1 MDPVFR
7 ALADDTRRSL
17 LDELFQRDGQ
27 TLTELEQRLPMTRFG
42 VMKHLKVL
50 EQAGL
55 IATRRRGREK
65 LHFLN
70 PVPIRLIYDR
80 WVSKYAEPWVTSL
93 SGLKAEL
100 EAEPERPARAAQGGP
115 GAPADFY
122 PAQPVITMLL
132 ISGSSRDGS
141 TNAAVLRTAAALA
154 PEDVEAVLYTGI
166 GELPL
171 FNPDDDRE
179 GAPVDE
185 RVAAM
190 RAAVASA
197 DAVLVCT
204 PEYAGALPAA
214 LKNLFEWTI
223 GDAGTYA
230 KPIAWINAAG
240 PAAPT
245 GAADAHDSLRKVL
258 AYAGAEIVESA
269 CLRAPVTRE
278 MVGADGLVLGDAA
291 RGQIAAAVTALAGHL
306 RAAAAKSA

>member
-42 VMKHLKVL
+42 VMKHLNVL
-50 EQAGL
+50 EQAEL
-55 IATRRRGREK
+55 ITTRRRGREK
-65 LHFLN
+65 LHLLN

-80 WVSKYAEPWVTSL
+80 WMSKYAEPGVISL
-93 SGLKAEL
+93 SGLKAGRQS
-100 EAEPERPARAAQGGP
+100 EPERPGRAARGGP
-115 GAPADFY
+115 AAPGDSY
-122 PAQPVITMLL
+122 PGHPVITMLL

-171 FNPDDDRE
+171 FNPDADRE
-179 GAPVDE
+179 GAPVDK

-214 LKNLFEWTI
+214 LKNLLEWTI

-240 PAAPT
+240 PAAPS

-258 AYAGAEIVESA
+258 GYAGADIVESA
-269 CLRAPVTRE
+269 TLRAPVTRE
-278 MVGADGLVLGDAA
+278 MVGADGLVHDDST
-291 RGQIAAAVTALAGHL
+291 RGQIAAALAALSGHV
-306 RAAAAKSA
+306 RAAAAQSV